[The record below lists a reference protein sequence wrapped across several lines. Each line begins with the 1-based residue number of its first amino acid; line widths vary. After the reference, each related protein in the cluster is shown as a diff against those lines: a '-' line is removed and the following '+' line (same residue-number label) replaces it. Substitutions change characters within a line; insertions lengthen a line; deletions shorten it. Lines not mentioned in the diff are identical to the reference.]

1 VTLASPGARVG
12 HPRREAA
19 RGAGR
24 LIGWSESRTTELHDR
39 PLTLKLTRIPDRP
52 YLTLSEV
59 EIWGYPDAKR

>member
-1 VTLASPGARVG
+1 
-12 HPRREAA
+12 
-19 RGAGR
+19 